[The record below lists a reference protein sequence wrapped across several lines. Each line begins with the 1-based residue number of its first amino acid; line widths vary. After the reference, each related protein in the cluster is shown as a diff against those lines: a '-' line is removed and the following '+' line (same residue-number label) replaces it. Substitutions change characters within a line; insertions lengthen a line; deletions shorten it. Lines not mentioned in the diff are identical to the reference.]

1 MRSSKLAN
9 STANA
14 QLSTRA
20 HYFIALI
27 SLLLLAPA
35 VRAEQPL
42 ATSTIAVYQAARRAR
57 NCPMLED
64 LGLMEFADG
73 NFAARPTI

>member
-1 MRSSKLAN
+1 LPTRPPTLNSQLAR
-9 STANA
+9 T
-14 QLSTRA
+14 T
-20 HYFIALI
+20 FIALI
-27 SLLLLAPA
+27 SLLLLVPA

-42 ATSTIAVYQAARRAR
+42 ATSTIVVYQAALRAR